1 MRPAQ
6 ERAAMRQAGLVPI
19 PFEIQPGSGCPG
31 GVVEKGPRA
40 GKPLPMCTTCNRLG
54 GKELEPAV
62 TITRGFV
69 ECCNFLAL
77 GGHPGMVAGI
87 DGGAQAVDLGM
98 GQRTAPI
105 GGPEA

>member
-1 MRPAQ
+1 MPR
-6 ERAAMRQAGLVPI
+6 I

-54 GKELEPAV
+54 GNELQPAV

-69 ECCNFLAL
+69 ECCNFLEL
-77 GGHPGMVAGI
+77 GAHAGMVAADATGRETA
-87 DGGAQAVDLGM
+87 DRGGVVAASTPMGGA
-98 GQRTAPI
+98 
-105 GGPEA
+105 E